1 MDLAI
6 MGKQI
11 DSESDR
17 LNDLNT
23 QHCGKTKEYIERMF
37 DKKTYMDARR
47 SKVHWVDWLNC

>member
-1 MDLAI
+1 MGLAI

-23 QHCGKTKEYIERMF
+23 QHCGKIKEYIERMF

-47 SKVHWVDWLNC
+47 RKVHWVDWLNC